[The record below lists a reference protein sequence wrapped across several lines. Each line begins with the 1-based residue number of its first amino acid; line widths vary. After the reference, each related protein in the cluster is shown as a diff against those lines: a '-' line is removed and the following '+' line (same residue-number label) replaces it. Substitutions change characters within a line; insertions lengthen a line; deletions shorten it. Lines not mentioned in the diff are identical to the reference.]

1 MVKLWQK
8 NQPSL
13 GSSSSQ
19 TYLWPPVL

>member
-1 MVKLWQK
+1 MDKLWQK